1 VPRSQARRPT
11 SPWGDAGQRRAIL
24 HALPKTDLHVHLD
37 GSLRPATLFDLARS
51 QGVKL
56 EVENE
61 AGLRSFLDRLTA
73 GVSLPTYLKA
83 FDLTLSVMQRPEALE
98 RVAFELAED
107 AHRENVRYMEVRYCP
122 ALHLKEK
129 LTLHETVDAVQRGL
143 TEASRRYGI
152 QTGTIICGI
161 RHLSPKLSLELA
173 DLAVAYVGKGV
184 VGFDLAG
191 AEKDYPAKAHRE
203 AFDRVLRN
211 NVNVTVH
218 AGEAF
223 GPGSIRQA
231 LHYCGAHR
239 IGHGTRLREDPGTL
253 DYVNDH
259 RIPLEMCLIS
269 NVQTG
274 ASASFEEHPFRDYL
288 AAGVRV
294 TLNTDNRLVSSTT
307 MTDELEKAV
316 ETFDLDPIDVRQVL
330 LNGFKS
336 AFVPYREKGALI
348 RRAKLE
354 IDQGLTTSE
363 SDSLES
369 ERDLL

>member
-1 VPRSQARRPT
+1 MRRSPQRRRT
-11 SPWGDAGQRRAIL
+11 SPWGDARRRRSIL

-37 GSLRPATLFDLARS
+37 GSLRPATLFDLARE
-51 QGVKL
+51 QRLTLDVKD
-56 EVENE
+56 E
-61 AGLRSFLDRLTA
+61 AALRSFLDSLTA

-83 FDLTLSVMQRPEALE
+83 FDLTLTVLQTAPALE

-107 AHRENVRYMEVRYCP
+107 AHAENVRYMEIRYCP
-122 ALHLKEK
+122 ALHTKGDLGMSG
-129 LTLHETVDAVQRGL
+129 TVDAVLRGL
-143 TEASRRYGI
+143 AEAGRQFGI
-152 QTGTIICGI
+152 QTGAIICGI
-161 RHLSPKLSLELA
+161 RHLSPELSLELA
-173 DLAVAYVGKGV
+173 DLAVAYRNRGV

-239 IGHGTRLREDPGTL
+239 IGHGTRLREDRMTL

-259 RIPLEMCLIS
+259 RIPLEMCLTS
-269 NVQTG
+269 NVQTR
-274 ASASFEEHPFRDYL
+274 ATPSLAEHPFRDYL
-288 AAGVRV
+288 RDGVRV
-294 TLNTDNRLVSSTT
+294 TMNTDNRLVSSTT
-307 MTDELEKAV
+307 MTDELDRAV
-316 ETFDLDPIDVRQVL
+316 ETFDLSAGDVRQIL
-330 LNGFKS
+330 MNGFKS
-336 AFVPYREKGALI
+336 AFVPLREKGDLL
-348 RRAKLE
+348 RRAIAE
-354 IDQGLTTSE
+354 IDLELNRAEISAG
-363 SDSLES
+363 ES